1 MQIQLQR
8 IQTSNELRD
17 WAVVAELY
25 NKLGTVCQEKAHIY
39 LKKAVTLYEKIEQSW
54 STEAFRLLTGR
65 AIMEL
70 GEYNAK
76 KKQYEKAETYYQQ
89 AEDKISKLAHE
100 TDSREAKALLSILLR
115 ERAELSAE
123 RNEHTRA
130 QEFFKSS
137 CRMLESQVKRAKNE
151 PVKIR
156 ALRAFFCAGQ
166 ANKSKERHELP
177 NAKTQ
182 YLKALGYY
190 TDEMIRNGDRECRML
205 YMLLWSELADCFQ
218 QTDELQEAVSAYTQ
232 SLHTGGLLIAEEA
245 DIDLAENVADDAYN
259 LGKLHWK
266 LNQRAAA
273 RDAFLLQRRYA
284 LKSIEMS
291 GNDEALRGNRFRLQF
306 ALRWLMTL
314 DDNTDSRQT
323 LAVYQEA
330 WDNAALLAKEKD
342 TDGLCK
348 DRINILK
355 KLKAIYQENND
366 CSALRTLYTDA
377 YTLANVL
384 IEQGET
390 PKRQNERAYILKELS
405 AIHQAE
411 GNASMAEACCC
422 DAQRLYKASA
432 QALRTFE
439 SYDEWMVS
447 SIALGNIYRRRG
459 AYEAARPYYEE
470 AVRVGESMERA
481 ASKEKTKRQ
490 LVFAKKC
497 LQGMN

>member
-1 MQIQLQR
+1 MHYAAVQIHCR
-8 IQTSNELRD
+8 
-17 WAVVAELY
+17 
-25 NKLGTVCQEKAHIY
+25 
-39 LKKAVTLYEKIEQSW
+39 
-54 STEAFRLLTGR
+54 
-65 AIMEL
+65 
-70 GEYNAK
+70 
-76 KKQYEKAETYYQQ
+76 
-89 AEDKISKLAHE
+89 
-100 TDSREAKALLSILLR
+100 
-115 ERAELSAE
+115 
-123 RNEHTRA
+123 
-130 QEFFKSS
+130 SS
-137 CRMLESQVKRAKNE
+137 CLASHGDDLVQKCFLFRDPWNDSQPIKNNSLDISPRTGCFGVHHYNQE
-151 PVKIR
+151 TQKCI
-156 ALRAFFCAGQ
+156 
-166 ANKSKERHELP
+166 

-355 KLKAIYQENND
+355 KIKAIYQENND

>member
-1 MQIQLQR
+1 M
-8 IQTSNELRD
+8 
-17 WAVVAELY
+17 
-25 NKLGTVCQEKAHIY
+25 
-39 LKKAVTLYEKIEQSW
+39 TL
-54 STEAFRLLTGR
+54 
-65 AIMEL
+65 
-70 GEYNAK
+70 
-76 KKQYEKAETYYQQ
+76 
-89 AEDKISKLAHE
+89 
-100 TDSREAKALLSILLR
+100 
-115 ERAELSAE
+115 
-123 RNEHTRA
+123 
-130 QEFFKSS
+130 
-137 CRMLESQVKRAKNE
+137 
-151 PVKIR
+151 
-156 ALRAFFCAGQ
+156 
-166 ANKSKERHELP
+166 
-177 NAKTQ
+177 
-182 YLKALGYY
+182 
-190 TDEMIRNGDRECRML
+190 
-205 YMLLWSELADCFQ
+205 
-218 QTDELQEAVSAYTQ
+218 
-232 SLHTGGLLIAEEA
+232 
-245 DIDLAENVADDAYN
+245 
-259 LGKLHWK
+259 
-266 LNQRAAA
+266 AA